1 MARARGVPASRT
13 LGACP
18 PPSRIRKGYPLI
30 GRRGLTPELEKW
42 ARLWGAPYG
51 RPLRYL
57 IRSPAQRL
65 RWARL
70 VGPFAFQPDNNE
82 TRRFEYP
89 WAYAAVT
96 AEPVETLVE
105 VGGSLAG
112 LQFVL
117 AREGIQ
123 VINVDPGNTAKRGWP
138 VDQHT
143 VARLN
148 RAFRTDVELRSCF
161 LQAAGFGEATVDC
174 VLSISTLEHIPQDD
188 LWSLIDEIARI
199 LRPGGRLVA
208 TVDLFLDLEPFSDRA
223 ENITGTNIDISEL
236 VRRSGLQVETG
247 DPAELYGFPEFN
259 PRAIMASLSEYR
271 YGTRYPALAQAFVLR
286 KPD

>member
-1 MARARGVPASRT
+1 M
-13 LGACP
+13 
-18 PPSRIRKGYPLI
+18 I
-30 GRRGLTPELEKW
+30 GRRGLTPELQKW
-42 ARLWGAPYG
+42 ARVWGAPYG

-65 RWARL
+65 RWARW

-96 AEPVETLVE
+96 AEPVTTLVE

-117 AREGIQ
+117 ARQGIR
-123 VINVDPGNTAKRGWP
+123 VINVDPGTTAKRGWP
-138 VDQHT
+138 VDQRT

-161 LQAAGFGEATVDC
+161 LQEAGFGESTVDC
-174 VLSISTLEHIPQDD
+174 VLSISTLEHIPQEE
-188 LWSLIDEIARI
+188 LESLIVEIARI

-208 TVDLFLDLEPFSDRA
+208 TVDLFLDLEPFSDRT
-223 ENITGTNIDISEL
+223 ENVTGTNIDISEL
-236 VRRSGLQVETG
+236 IRRSGLQLETG

-259 PRAIMASLSEYR
+259 ARSIMAGLSEYR

-286 KPD
+286 KPS